1 MKEMIYINEQKREL
15 LDTGI
20 YKNYKYYIMSLGTH
34 PTAYIE
40 IPEESKLY
48 NKNYDDIYINVPGG
62 LTYSQD
68 YLYISE
74 TKKLEGWFIGW
85 DYAHYGDYYG
95 GYTELLQ
102 TNGSKKWT
110 TEEILEEV
118 KDAIEQ
124 LLLLNG
130 FLNKSNDTDKDIED
144 KTSLKL
150 QKAIETI
157 SDELKN
163 SISKDVL
170 EMYYKDAI
178 DKYNKAEE
186 GSEEKIRQYYYAE
199 LLNWLLLRFK
209 WR

>member
-48 NKNYDDIYINVPGG
+48 NKNYDDIYINVHGA

-102 TNGSKKWT
+102 TNGSKKWS

-150 QKAIETI
+150 QKAIEMLT
-157 SDELKN
+157 E
-163 SISKDVL
+163 
-170 EMYYKDAI
+170 
-178 DKYNKAEE
+178 
-186 GSEEKIRQYYYAE
+186 
-199 LLNWLLLRFK
+199 
-209 WR
+209 